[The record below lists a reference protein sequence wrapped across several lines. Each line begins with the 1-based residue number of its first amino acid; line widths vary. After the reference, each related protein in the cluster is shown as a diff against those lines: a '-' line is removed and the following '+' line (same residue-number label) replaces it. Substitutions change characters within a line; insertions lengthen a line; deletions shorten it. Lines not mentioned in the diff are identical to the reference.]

1 MRSRLLLEKHPVG
14 AEATEDALL
23 LGPEPVVEPII
34 FDVTNEE
41 MLLKAAQMT
50 RGGSGPSGIDA
61 DDWCKI
67 LSSRDFGD
75 AGNDLRSAIAAVTRS
90 LCTRNVGDQSI
101 TALMASR
108 LVPLD
113 KIPGLRPIG
122 VGEVLQRIM
131 GELTDV
137 WTEVVMVVTKP
148 DVVNACANSQM
159 CGQKSGSVAA
169 IHTMKMFH
177 LVNDKERK
185 LLALPTQTGVLGWKI
200 FTETAKEEYENS
212 KQVTL
217 RSSKQN
223 SCIRNTN
230 GGKSQKPNK
239 VRRDEKVRKT
249 KTPGRKTTITHTRDD

>member
-14 AEATEDALL
+14 AEATEDTLL

-122 VGEVLQRIM
+122 VGEVLRRIM

-137 WTEVVMVVTKP
+137 WTEIRKSTIRCVRGSRSRFQQHSNIEDL
-148 DVVNACANSQM
+148 DVIP
-159 CGQKSGSVAA
+159 K
-169 IHTMKMFH
+169 
-177 LVNDKERK
+177 
-185 LLALPTQTGVLGWKI
+185 
-200 FTETAKEEYENS
+200 
-212 KQVTL
+212 
-217 RSSKQN
+217 RS
-223 SCIRNTN
+223 
-230 GGKSQKPNK
+230 
-239 VRRDEKVRKT
+239 
-249 KTPGRKTTITHTRDD
+249 TISNE